1 MRTPLVSAL
10 LLLPLAIPGAA
21 SKAAH
26 FAHSPTLTAADPQTL
41 ALLALGGVSLLI
53 AARKLRSCRLE
64 RLGWIFRLPEAPRS
78 GPRTHWMQATSKRGL
93 GMVAAR
99 NLLGFLLLAIAMT
112 CPAVAAEDLTTPPA
126 NTDELMP
133 FFLGTQDHRPRII
146 IPSIGWR
153 PLTPD
158 PDDPGDPDDDPI
170 TPGGTPRDFG
180 IFTSN
185 QLVASMGAGGSAGGS
200 ALDQWVV
207 ASNNGLFPIQGSIV
221 PTPEP
226 STLLMLLAGIG
237 LLTAAVARRRQ
248 SST

>member
-1 MRTPLVSAL
+1 
-10 LLLPLAIPGAA
+10 
-21 SKAAH
+21 
-26 FAHSPTLTAADPQTL
+26 
-41 ALLALGGVSLLI
+41 
-53 AARKLRSCRLE
+53 
-64 RLGWIFRLPEAPRS
+64 
-78 GPRTHWMQATSKRGL
+78 
-93 GMVAAR
+93 MVAAR
-99 NLLGFLLLAIAMT
+99 NLLGFLLLAITLT

-158 PDDPGDPDDDPI
+158 PDDPDDDPI

-200 ALDQWVV
+200 TLDQWVV

-226 STLLMLLAGIG
+226 STLLMLLVAG
-237 LLTAAVARRRQ
+237 AVLATSRIRRPRQ
-248 SST
+248 IAP